1 MTFWNMT
8 KPDVLLIVLDTLRRD
23 RLSGYGHRRETSPA
37 LDAFAARATI
47 FDRAV
52 SPAQW
57 TIPAHA
63 SLFTG
68 LYPGAHRLTEAG
80 DRLSGAFPTLAEI
93 LRGEGYH
100 TVGFCNNPLV
110 GVLDNGLARGFER
123 FFNYAGTVPNR
134 PFDTGENRLARAF
147 KTRFRRFAR
156 PIENRFA
163 ASDTLFRLSMNRLI
177 VPLWTRL
184 VNYKGSATRT
194 VDDLIAYHRSYR
206 AGGAARP
213 LFTFV
218 NLMGAHLPYHPPP
231 EILNRIAPELRHDRQ
246 AADFVRRFNADA
258 ARWAS
263 PSVPPL
269 EDWQREA
276 LIGYYDAEIAHQDA
290 DLGRLLRYLE
300 RSGAL
305 ENTLMIIL
313 ADHGE
318 GHGDHDF
325 FGHSFVV
332 YQELVHVP
340 LIIHYPN
347 RFPPGKRIATA
358 VSTRRVFH
366 TVLEAAGIHPPL
378 DEADPNADVAALTL
392 ANATNGQPDI
402 EGGLAFAEAFPP
414 RTFLN
419 FIQHRSPALIERMR
433 LSLVRRGIYDGAY
446 KLAAVGGQIEAL
458 YDVAA
463 DPAENTNLAETRADL
478 AAGLLDKLA
487 AFAADHPRPDAA
499 PLNDLD
505 DSALDHLRGLGYV
518 E

>member
-1 MTFWNMT
+1 MAT
-8 KPDVLLIVLDTLRRD
+8 PDIILIVLDTLRRD

-37 LDAFAARATI
+37 LDAFAARATT

-68 LYPGAHRLTEAG
+68 LYPGAHGLTEAG
-80 DRLSGAFPTLAEI
+80 ARLSGAFPTLAEI

-110 GVLDNGLARGFER
+110 GVLDNGLIRGFER

-134 PFDTGENRLARAF
+134 PFETGENRLARAF

-156 PIENRFA
+156 PIENHFA
-163 ASDTLFRLSMNRLI
+163 ASDRLFRLSMNRLV
-177 VPLWTRL
+177 VPFWTRL
-184 VNYKGSATRT
+184 INFKGSASLT
-194 VDDLIAYHRSYR
+194 VDDLIAYHQSHH

-231 EILNRIAPELRHDRQ
+231 EVLRRISPELRRDRR
-246 AADFVRRFNADA
+246 AADFVRHFNADA
-258 ARWAS
+258 GRWAS
-263 PSVPPL
+263 PPVPPL

-276 LIGYYDAEIAHQDA
+276 LTGYYDAEIAHQDA

-305 ENTLMIIL
+305 ANTLVIIL

-325 FGHSFVV
+325 FGHGFVV

-340 LIIHYPN
+340 LIIHYPD
-347 RFPPGKRIATA
+347 RFPSGRRIETT

-366 TVLEAAGIHPPL
+366 TILEAAGIRPPL

-392 ANATNGQPDI
+392 ANALNGRPDA
-402 EGGLAFAEAFPP
+402 EGGVAFAEAFPP
-414 RTFLN
+414 RTFLS
-419 FIQHRSPALIERMR
+419 FIRHRSPALIERLR

-446 KLAAVGGQIEAL
+446 KLAAVGEQVEAL

-478 AAGLLDKLA
+478 AAGLLDRLA
-487 AFAADHPRPDAA
+487 AFTASHRPDAV
-499 PLNDLD
+499 PLGDLD
-505 DSALDHLRGLGYV
+505 DAVLDHLRALGYV